1 MARPNP
7 LESRLGLT
15 QQIVRRNNPHVDRVG
30 IPATKMMT
38 TLLDIR
44 DDDSF
49 PFHGK
54 KRRVRSRK
62 KESRLASLELD
73 AIHADNIPT
82 TELPSPMHQQ
92 STNMSIS
99 DNDLSKTG
107 LGSTVS
113 RLFSGMNQIQLVE
126 KGKV

>member
-15 QQIVRRNNPHVDRVG
+15 QQIYRRNNPHIDRVG
-30 IPATKMMT
+30 VPATKMMT

-54 KRRVRSRK
+54 KRRVRSKSKK
-62 KESRLASLELD
+62 KESKLTSLELD
-73 AIHADNIPT
+73 AIHADNIPG
-82 TELPSPMHQQ
+82 TELPSPTH
-92 STNMSIS
+92 
-99 DNDLSKTG
+99 
-107 LGSTVS
+107 
-113 RLFSGMNQIQLVE
+113 
-126 KGKV
+126 